1 MIGPPGLA
9 ARTVRAHD
17 ARMSWNDTKAQ
28 PREIPWKLFGF
39 ELLAVLLI
47 VGAGCVVS
55 ALT

>member
-1 MIGPPGLA
+1 
-9 ARTVRAHD
+9 
-17 ARMSWNDTKAQ
+17 MSWNDTQAQ